1 MFGRKSLRTKL
12 IMFFILFAVI
22 PAAVCGAISIY
33 KNITTTKQAA
43 IHSNTNTA
51 SQVAKQIEIL
61 LDDAKGMTEG
71 LASSPTSRSLD
82 GAAIRDMITNFQQKN
97 PQFELIY
104 VMDAS
109 GMQVARTSGT
119 LANRADRP
127 YFKEAMKGSTFFTD
141 VYISVFNNAPV
152 VTISAPIKNSAGTI
166 VGVFAADIGL
176 KSLGEIANEVKIGKN
191 GYVEI
196 VDHNGVVIAYPDHE
210 KVLKKENFS
219 AIDHVKKVLEGQTG
233 SMDSISSRGDKT
245 ISTFTPVPTY
255 QWGVI
260 VNEPLKDVYDG
271 AITASYIV
279 IAVLLISLVV
289 AVATAF
295 YIARSIVT
303 PLQKVVESVELVAG
317 GDLSQTLVAEG
328 VLEVNQLVQGVN
340 QMTAALRKII
350 LHAASVAESVAAS
363 AEELTASATVVGRAS
378 EEVTATIQD
387 VAQSATTQ
395 VQLSDESSNIIT
407 EMQAGIADAVQ
418 AACEVAGVSERSE
431 QSAEGG
437 LKQVNHAVQLMNSI
451 QEDVG
456 NAAQKINILGE
467 KSRQIGQIV
476 EVITNIA
483 GQTNLLALNAAIEAA
498 RAGEQG
504 RGFAVVADE
513 VRKLAEQSQEAAK
526 EIAEIIGAIQ
536 SETVQAVDAM
546 DKGSKE
552 VTEGVKVVSA
562 SKVAFEEIYVDVK
575 EMRRQ
580 VDNILGLMDTQLSGS
595 GQVGQSISGIAD
607 ASRTNAAS
615 SQEVAAASEEQN
627 SSVHEIVTAVSGLA
641 TMASEL
647 QEVVHKFKV

>member
-1 MFGRKSLRTKL
+1 MFGGNSLRTKL
-12 IMFFILFAVI
+12 VIFFILFAVI
-22 PAAVCGAISIY
+22 PAAVGGAISIY
-33 KNITTTKQAA
+33 KNIITTKEVAVN
-43 IHSNTNTA
+43 SNNNTA
-51 SQVAKQIEIL
+51 SQIAKQIEIM
-61 LDDAKGMTEG
+61 LDDSKGMTEG
-71 LASSPTSRSLD
+71 LAASPTARSLD
-82 GAAIRDMITNFQQKN
+82 GAVLRDMIINFQQKN

-109 GMQVARTSGT
+109 GMQVARTAGT

-141 VYISVFNNAPV
+141 IYISSFTNAPSI
-152 VTISAPIKNSAGTI
+152 TISVPIKNSAGTI
-166 VGVFAADIGL
+166 LGVFAADIGL
-176 KSLGEIANEVKIGKN
+176 QSLWAIADNVKVGKN

-210 KVLKKENFS
+210 KVLKKESFA
-219 AIDHVKKVLEGQTG
+219 AIEYVKKVIEGQTG
-233 SMDSISSRGDKT
+233 SIEAISSRGDKT
-245 ISTFTPVPTY
+245 ISAFTSVPKY

-271 AITASYIV
+271 AITASYI
-279 IAVLLISLVV
+279 IIGILLISLALA
-289 AVATAF
+289 AVTAF

-303 PLQKVVESVELVAG
+303 PLQKVVHSVELVAG
-317 GDLSQTLVAEG
+317 GDLSHTLVADG

-340 QMTAALRKII
+340 QMTVALRKII

-363 AEELTASATVVGRAS
+363 AEELTASATEVGRAS

-395 VQLSDESSNIIT
+395 VRLSDESSSIMI

-437 LKQVNHAVQLMNSI
+437 LKQVNHAVQLMNNI
-451 QEDVG
+451 RQDVG
-456 NAAQKINILGE
+456 DAAEKINILGE

-552 VTEGVKVVSA
+552 VGEGVKVVSA

-580 VDNILGLMDTQLSGS
+580 VDSILALMDSQLTGS
-595 GQVGQSISGIAD
+595 GQVGQSITGIAD

-627 SSVHEIVTAVSGLA
+627 ASVHEIVAAVSGLA

>member
-12 IMFFILFAVI
+12 IIFFILFAVI
-22 PAAVCGAISIY
+22 PAAVGGAISIY

-43 IHSNTNTA
+43 IHSNANTA
-51 SQVAKQIEIL
+51 VQIAKQIEIL
-61 LDDAKGMTEG
+61 LDDSRGMTEG
-71 LASSPTSRSLD
+71 LAASPTARSLD
-82 GAAIRDMITNFQQKN
+82 GAVIRDMIVNFQQKN
-97 PQFELIY
+97 PQFELIF
-104 VMDAS
+104 VMDAN
-109 GMQVARTSGT
+109 GMQIARTAGT
-119 LANRADRP
+119 LANRGDKA
-127 YFKEAMKGSTFFTD
+127 YFKEATKGSTFFTD
-141 VYISVFNNAPV
+141 VYISSFTNAPC
-152 VTISAPIKNSAGTI
+152 VTISVPIKNSTGAI
-166 VGVFAADIGL
+166 VGVFAADI
-176 KSLGEIANEVKIGKN
+176 SLQSLWAIADEVKVGKN

-196 VDHNGVVIAYPDHE
+196 VDHNGVVIAHPDHE
-210 KVLKKENFS
+210 KVLKKENLS
-219 AIDHVKKVLEGQTG
+219 SIDYVKKVIEGQTG
-233 SMDSISSRGDKT
+233 SMDAISSRGDNT
-245 ISTFTPVPTY
+245 ISTFTSVPKH

-260 VNEPLKDVYDG
+260 VNEPSKDVYEG
-271 AITASYIV
+271 AITASYIIIV
-279 IAVLLISLVV
+279 VLLISLI
-289 AVATAF
+289 AAAATAF

-303 PLQKVVESVELVAG
+303 PLQKVVKSVELVAG
-317 GDLSQTLVAEG
+317 GDLSQTVVAEG

-340 QMTAALRKII
+340 QMTIALRKII

-363 AEELTASATVVGRAS
+363 AEELTASATEVGRAS

-395 VQLSDESSNIIT
+395 VQLSDESSTIMT

-418 AACEVAGVSERSE
+418 AACEVASVSERSE

-513 VRKLAEQSQEAAK
+513 VRKLAEQSQGAAK

-595 GQVGQSISGIAD
+595 GQVGQSINGIAD

-627 SSVHEIVTAVSGLA
+627 ASVHEIVTAVSGLA

>member
-1 MFGRKSLRTKL
+1 MFGRNSLKTKL
-12 IMFFILFAVI
+12 IACFILFAVI
-22 PAAVCGAISIY
+22 PAAVGGAISIY
-33 KNITTTKQAA
+33 KNIATSKEVA
-43 IHSNTNTA
+43 IHSNTSTA
-51 SQVAKQIEIL
+51 SQIAKQLEIM

-71 LASSPTSRSLD
+71 LASSPTARSLD
-82 GAAIRDMITNFQQKN
+82 GAVIRDMIINFQQKN

-109 GMQVARTSGT
+109 GMQVARTAGT

-127 YFKEAMKGSTFFTD
+127 YFKEAMKGNTFFTD
-141 VYISVFNNAPV
+141 LYISSFTNAPSI
-152 VTISAPIKNSAGTI
+152 TISVPIKDSTGKAI
-166 VGVFAADIGL
+166 GVFAADIGL
-176 KSLGEIANEVKIGKN
+176 QSLWAIADNVKVGKN

-219 AIDHVKKVLEGQTG
+219 TFDYVKKVIEGQTG
-233 SMDSISSRGDKT
+233 TMETVSSRGDKT
-245 ISTFTPVPTY
+245 ISTFTPVPKY
-255 QWGVI
+255 QWGI
-260 VNEPLKDVYDG
+260 SVNEPLKDIYDG
-271 AITASYIV
+271 AITASYIM

-289 AVATAF
+289 ATMTAF
-295 YIARSIVT
+295 YIARSIAA
-303 PLQKVVESVELVAG
+303 PLQEVVNSVELVAG
-317 GDLSQTLVAEG
+317 GDLSQTVTAEG
-328 VLEVNQLVQGVN
+328 VLEVNQLVHGVN
-340 QMTAALRKII
+340 QMTVALRKII

-363 AEELTASATVVGRAS
+363 AEELAASATEVGKAS
-378 EEVTATIQD
+378 EEVAITIQD

-395 VQLSDESSNIIT
+395 VQLSNQSSTIMQ
-407 EMQAGIADAVQ
+407 EMQSGIADAVQ
-418 AACEVAGVSERSE
+418 AACEVAGVSEKSE
-431 QSAEGG
+431 KSAEGG
-437 LKQVNHAVQLMNSI
+437 LKQVNQAVQLMNNI

-456 NAAQKINILGE
+456 SAARKINVLGE

-575 EMRRQ
+575 EMRKQ
-580 VDNILGLMDTQLSGS
+580 VESILTLMDSQLAGS
-595 GQVGQSISGIAD
+595 GQVGQSIMAIAD

-627 SSVHEIVTAVSGLA
+627 ASVHEIVTAVSGLA

-647 QEVVHKFKV
+647 QEVVHRFKA